1 VEYTP
6 LNVHFHWMWSF
17 SSSLKLMFFIRLQSL
32 INSTS
37 CSLELMWRAT
47 PIHLLFH
54 NSFSTVLY
62 LKHASLYRFG
72 AKSMAWIHSTIY
84 RARIMS
90 FSRFLKNIV
99 MEAQKRALSS
109 SSHDRSFL
117 SMVSHHSSSD
127 TNTTTAGGLFQNGK
141 GRGYLGLLA
150 PLACTPCSI

>member
-54 NSFSTVLY
+54 NSFSIVLY
-62 LKHASLYRFG
+62 LKHASLYRFR

-84 RARIMS
+84 RARITS
-90 FSRFLKNIV
+90 FSRFLKILSWRP
-99 MEAQKRALSS
+99 KRGLCPLHHMTGHSFPWSLIIRPVIPTPPLPEGSS
-109 SSHDRSFL
+109 KTGK
-117 SMVSHHSSSD
+117 VVD
-127 TNTTTAGGLFQNGK
+127 T
-141 GRGYLGLLA
+141 
-150 PLACTPCSI
+150 